1 MATPLLS
8 LALLFAAAFAQQGQR
23 EGLRRVAPGFED
35 VSPIALSQRFEP
47 VDNRA
52 TLFAEDVYEGE
63 RPGRFGSSERIYMR
77 MYGGIVAVFP
87 RGSYVNTPQ
96 GAAAAIPPGTVFHL
110 GEPEDVLGESAAP
123 AAMRPGQVNLRE
135 NLATTD
141 GRSTGQP
148 PRQQPAPG
156 ARTQQTEP
164 AEPPSIFSSEPYR
177 QRRMA
182 ALIADAARAELARR

>member
-1 MATPLLS
+1 MANPLIS
-8 LALLFAAAFAQQGQR
+8 LALIFAAAHAQPEQR

-63 RPGRFGSSERIYMR
+63 RPGRFGSSERVYMR

-96 GAAAAIPPGTVFHL
+96 GTAAAIPPGTVFHL
-110 GEPEDVLGESAAP
+110 GEPEDVLSAVTP
-123 AAMRPGQVNLRE
+123 VAMRPGQVDLRE

-141 GRSTGQP
+141 GRSVQ
-148 PRQQPAPG
+148 PRQQQPAR
-156 ARTQQTEP
+156 AQADE

-182 ALIADAARAELARR
+182 ALIADAAQAELARR